1 MHAITVNGFAAEYAH
16 GEHVEPHIHR
26 EHQIVHAQSG
36 VMRVSSGAATWIIP
50 PDRAL
55 WVPAHTEHEIFCLT
69 AVATRTVYLSG
80 ARPGSDLPQRCE
92 VWRVSPL
99 LREVII
105 RFADEPETP
114 LATHLVPLLIAEL
127 DRLDTV
133 PISFS
138 QVHARPLRKIQDT
151 LLMDPADG
159 RTLNQWAAELGIQQR
174 TLMRRLK
181 SETGMTFRQ
190 WRRQIRILKA
200 IEALATGSP
209 VTSVAYDVGYGTT
222 SAFIEAFRQHTGRT
236 PARYFD

>member
-1 MHAITVNGFAAEYAH
+1 MSTIAVSGYAAEYVH
-16 GEHVEPHIHR
+16 GEHVEPHIHQ

-36 VMRVSSGAATWIIP
+36 VMRVSSGTATWIIP

-55 WVPAHTEHEIFCLT
+55 WVPARTEHEIVCLT
-69 AVATRTVYLSG
+69 TVATRTVYLSDAG
-80 ARPGSDLPQRCE
+80 RGLPTSCE

-114 LATHLVPLLIAEL
+114 LAAHLVPVLIAEL

-133 PISFS
+133 PINFS
-138 QVHARPLRKIQDT
+138 RARSHKLLKIQEV
-151 LLMDPADG
+151 LLADPADK
-159 RTLNQWAAELGIQQR
+159 RTLNQWAAELGALPR

-181 SETGMTFRQ
+181 FETGMTYRQ

-200 IEALATGSP
+200 IEALATGVS
-209 VTSVAYDVGYGTT
+209 VTGVAYDVGYETT